1 MTCRALNQ
9 PQGFTSNVTI
19 LFAAGFTLPSF
30 FFLYAARLAAFCS
43 LAASSSDS
51 ELPNRS
57 SSSSSAAAAGV
68 SFGLR
73 VVSLFSGPYAE
84 YALDGSPGRDEN
96 SEAYEE
102 R

>member
-1 MTCRALNQ
+1 M
-9 PQGFTSNVTI
+9 

-51 ELPNRS
+51 ESPNRS
-57 SSSSSAAAAGV
+57 SSSSSAAAAAGV

-73 VVSLFSGPYAE
+73 VASLFSGPYAE
-84 YALDGSPGRDEN
+84 YDLEGSPGREEN

-102 R
+102 M